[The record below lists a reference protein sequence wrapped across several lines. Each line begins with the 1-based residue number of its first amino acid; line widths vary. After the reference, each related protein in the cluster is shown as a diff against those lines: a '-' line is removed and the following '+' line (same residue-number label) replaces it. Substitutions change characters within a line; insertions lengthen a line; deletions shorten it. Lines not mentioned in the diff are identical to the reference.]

1 MINVMKIEKKNDN
14 IVIRIPLW
22 QAIYDAT
29 GQRIGEMSNIIGMI
43 ERDEMGFAKV
53 VDLGYKDSFDYS
65 EIIVKVLMGKEE
77 FKKLCKELNI
87 GLYECPLCVKCGGV
101 VYGVHGW
108 NNGPVCSDCE
118 YV

>member
-1 MINVMKIEKKNDN
+1 MKINKDKDN
-14 IVIRIPLW
+14 LIVTIPLR
-22 QAIYDAT
+22 QPTFDAM
-29 GQRIGEMSNIIGMI
+29 GEQFGEIDNIIGMI
-43 ERDEMGFAKV
+43 EGDEIGFAKF

-65 EIIVKVLMGKEE
+65 EIIVKVLMGKEK

-87 GLYECPLCVKCGGV
+87 GLYEYPLCVKCGGV